1 MAGSEK
7 LGPLNAPD
15 HRPWTSELSH
25 HLLLDFVCPGSD
37 LQAVVAACT
46 GAFLLHVAGLICA
59 KKAITHRC
67 GVHEA
72 NGLIRPEPAIWLFA

>member
-7 LGPLNAPD
+7 LGPVNAPD
-15 HRPWTSELSH
+15 RRPWTRELSH
-25 HLLLDFVCPGSD
+25 HSCSTSSARAVTC
-37 LQAVVAACT
+37 QAAVAAWT
-46 GAFLLHVAGLICA
+46 GAFLLHVAGLLCA
-59 KKAITHRC
+59 KKATTHRC